1 MIGAY
6 DGQYGTLGT
15 VSDSPTPRVPSAAE
29 LSELGATIRL
39 VAVDMDGTLLDAD
52 RAVPDSIWPLIAEM
66 GRRGILWCPAS
77 GRQYATLARDFE
89 RAEAEVVVIA
99 ENGAFVVRDGKE
111 ISSDVVATA
120 VVADVVEVGRRLHA
134 EGLLVGTVVCGK
146 RTAYVESTDADF
158 RAEVDPY
165 YAEVTVVDDLLT
177 VEDEVLKIATHDA
190 GPVAETTYPA
200 LAHLRTSHQ
209 VVISG
214 AHWVDVMNT
223 GTHKGAALEAV
234 QRSLGIS
241 REETVAFGD
250 YLNDMELI
258 AAAGT
263 SFAMANAHPRVR
275 ATARFGAPANTE
287 DGVARILA
295 GLLGVELAAR

>member
-1 MIGAY
+1 MVGAY
-6 DGQYGTLGT
+6 GAEYGTLGT
-15 VSDSPTPRVPSAAE
+15 VTSSPSPHVPSPAE
-29 LSELGATIRL
+29 LRDVGANIRL
-39 VAVDMDGTLLDAD
+39 VAVDMDGTLLDAEH
-52 RAVPDSIWPLIAEM
+52 AVPDSIWPLITEL

-99 ENGAFVVRDGKE
+99 ENGAFVVRDGVE
-111 ISSDVVATA
+111 ISSDVVATSA
-120 VVADVVEVGRRLHA
+120 VVDAVQVGRRLRDD
-134 EGLLVGTVVCGK
+134 GLPVGTVVCGK
-146 RTAYVESTDADF
+146 RTAYIESDDEDF
-158 RAEVDPY
+158 RAEVDRY
-165 YAEVTVVDDLLT
+165 YAEVTTVDDLLA
-177 VEDEVLKIATHDA
+177 VDDEVLKIALHDA

-200 LAHLRTSHQ
+200 LAHLTETYQ

-214 AHWVDVMNT
+214 AHWVDVMNV

-250 YLNDMELI
+250 YLNDMELLG
-258 AAAGT
+258 AAGI
-263 SFAMANAHPRVR
+263 SFAMANAHPRIQ

-295 GLLGVELAAR
+295 GLLGMDLVPR

>member
-1 MIGAY
+1 MVAGE
-6 DGQYGTLGT
+6 YGTLGT
-15 VSDSPTPRVPSAAE
+15 VSNSPTPHVPSPAE
-29 LSELGATIRL
+29 LRELGANVRL
-39 VAVDMDGTLLDAD
+39 VAVDMDGTLLDGD
-52 RAVPDSIWPLIAEM
+52 SAVPDSIWPLIAEM

-99 ENGAFVVRDGKE
+99 ENGAFVVRDGVE
-111 ISSDVVATA
+111 ISSDVVSAA
-120 VVADVVEVGRRLHA
+120 VVVDAVQVARRLRA
-134 EGLLVGTVVCGK
+134 DGLPVGVVVCGK
-146 RTAYVESTDADF
+146 RTAYVESDDTAF
-158 RAEVDPY
+158 RTEVDRY
-165 YAEVTVVDDLLT
+165 YAEVTVVDDLLA
-177 VEDEVLKIATHDA
+177 VDDEVLKIAVHDS
-190 GPVAETTYPA
+190 GPAAETSYPA
-200 LAHLRTSHQ
+200 MAHLRETHQ

-263 SFAMANAHPRVR
+263 SFAMANAHPRVQ
-275 ATARFGAPANTE
+275 ATARFGAPANTQ
-287 DGVARILA
+287 DGVARTLA
-295 GLLGVELAAR
+295 GLLGIDRPTP